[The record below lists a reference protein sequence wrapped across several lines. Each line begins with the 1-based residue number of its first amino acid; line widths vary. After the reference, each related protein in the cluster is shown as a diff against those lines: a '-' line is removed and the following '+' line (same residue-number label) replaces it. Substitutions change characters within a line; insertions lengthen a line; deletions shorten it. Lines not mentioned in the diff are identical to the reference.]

1 MHTSDALMMEYLDLD
16 RVDRRLT
23 ELARLIGLGAD
34 VKTMMGLVSEYRT
47 LAAIAD
53 QARFWL
59 KEKERE
65 QTEQAKRIER
75 AELTA
80 KALQK
85 HPLGV
90 MKG

>member
-1 MHTSDALMMEYLDLD
+1 MTPYDTLMFQYMDLD
-16 RVDRRLT
+16 RIDRRLT
-23 ELARLIGLGAD
+23 ELARLISLGAD
-34 VKTMMGLVSEYRT
+34 VPTMSDLVNEYRS
-47 LAAIAD
+47 LASIAD

-59 KEKERE
+59 KEQERE
-65 QTEQAKRIER
+65 QVEKSKRIER

-90 MKG
+90 FRG